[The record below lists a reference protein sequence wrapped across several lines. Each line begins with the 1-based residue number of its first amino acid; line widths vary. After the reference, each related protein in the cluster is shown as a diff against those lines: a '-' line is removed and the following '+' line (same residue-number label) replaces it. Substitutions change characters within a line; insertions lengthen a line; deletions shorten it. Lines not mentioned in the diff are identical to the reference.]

1 MPAVLCVARQ
11 QMVGEQED
19 QQASVSIPAGCS
31 PSQEFLHKSGGFL
44 QTPIK
49 LYLTAFLP
57 FFPHYPF
64 CKLLIQD
71 LKKNKAKLY
80 GIHVTG

>member
-1 MPAVLCVARQ
+1 MSLMPAVLCVARQ

-44 QTPIK
+44 QPPIK
-49 LYLTAFLP
+49 LYLTAFRP
-57 FFPHYPF
+57 FFPPPYPF

-71 LKKNKAKLY
+71 
-80 GIHVTG
+80 